1 MVLLQRKYSEEAVQ
15 RVSKFP
21 ERIEYGQSPFDE
33 EHLATEPVE
42 MFRQWFEQAVAAGVA
57 EANGV
62 CLCTSSP
69 EDGPDGRIVLLKGYG
84 ESGFSFFTNFESDKA
99 RQLEMEPRACMV
111 FWWQALRRQVRVRG
125 SVARL
130 PDQES
135 TEYFQIRPRGSQLG
149 AWASAQS
156 RPVASRADL
165 DRRLLDVEKRFP
177 DVVPRPPHWG
187 GYLLV
192 PERFE
197 FWQGRDDRLHDRFV
211 YVRGAGAGWVAQRL
225 MP

>member
-1 MVLLQRKYSEEAVQ
+1 
-15 RVSKFP
+15 
-21 ERIEYGQSPFDE
+21 
-33 EHLATEPVE
+33 
-42 MFRQWFEQAVAAGVA
+42 
-57 EANGV
+57 
-62 CLCTSSP
+62 
-69 EDGPDGRIVLLKGYG
+69 
-84 ESGFSFFTNFESDKA
+84 
-99 RQLEMEPRACMV
+99 
-111 FWWQALRRQVRVRG
+111 
-125 SVARL
+125 
-130 PDQES
+130 
-135 TEYFQIRPRGSQLG
+135 
-149 AWASAQS
+149 
-156 RPVASRADL
+156 VASRADL